1 MKRLVIYM
9 VIILAI
15 SISLAWW
22 ADHPGAVTISWLG
35 HDIYTSFAV
44 LFFMVALLLA
54 FGLVIQSLWNWAKRE
69 LPVVGENKHLRR
81 QERGL
86 EILNKAV
93 VALAAGDGVNAR
105 KLALKASKMLPPQ
118 PMMHVVAAQAAKL
131 SGDKEAAEKEF
142 RDLLKNPEAAFLG
155 VRGLLVAAVAEGKG
169 REARRLAE
177 KAKEINPKSAWA
189 IKTLFD
195 LQVKA
200 TDWEEA
206 EATLEDGKRSRVFTR
221 EEKNKLL
228 ATLNYCRA
236 KEAELGNE
244 WDRATTL
251 VQKALRTRKDFL
263 PAVLMSVRL
272 DLDAGKKRR
281 ALRTLEGAWAL
292 TPHPDIAGAYKFI
305 EADEPAVARYR
316 RLQKLARANPKHIE
330 SHLMLADLALGAGK
344 NAGAQK
350 HLDEALAKSSRARVF
365 QLQAD
370 LEDARGGSQ
379 SKIKDWTDKAENGM
393 PEPLW
398 QCSNCGAEMEH
409 WALHCPTC
417 RMFNTLDWRSTEPH
431 EIKLREAEQQD
442 FLTMLP
448 NPLQDN
454 SVYSRK
460 SPDQKK

>member
-1 MKRLVIYM
+1 M
-9 VIILAI
+9 VIILVV
-15 SISLAWW
+15 STSLAWW
-22 ADHPGAVTISWLG
+22 ADHPGAVIISWLEFE
-35 HDIYTSFAV
+35 IYTSFAV

-69 LPVVGENKHLRR
+69 MPIVGGNKHLRR

-86 EILNKAV
+86 EALNKAI

-105 KLALKASKMLPPQ
+105 RLALKAGKLLPPQ
-118 PMMHVVAAQAAKL
+118 PMMQVVAAQAAKL
-131 SGDKEAAEKEF
+131 SGDKKAAEKEF
-142 RDLLKNPEAAFLG
+142 KGLLENPEAAFLG
-155 VRGLLVAAVAEGKG
+155 IRGLLVAAVAEGKG

-177 KAKEINPKSAWA
+177 KAKEIKPKSAWA

-206 EATLEDGKRSRVFTR
+206 EATLEAGKRSEVFTR

-244 WDRATTL
+244 WEQATTL
-251 VQKALRTRKDFL
+251 IQKALRTRKDFL

-281 ALRTLEGAWAL
+281 ALRTLERAWAL
-292 TPHPDIAGAYKFI
+292 TPHPDITGAYKFI
-305 EADEPAVARYR
+305 EADEPAEARYR
-316 RLQKLARANPKHIE
+316 RLQKLARTNPKHIE

-344 NAGAQK
+344 NAEAQK

-370 LEDARGGSQ
+370 LEDARGGPQ
-379 SKIKDWTDKAENGM
+379 GKIKEWTDKAEKGM

-417 RMFNTLDWRSTEPH
+417 RMFNTLDWRSKEPYG
-431 EIKLREAEQQD
+431 IKIREEGQQD

-448 NPLQDN
+448 NPLQGN

-460 SPDQKK
+460 SPNQKK

>member
-9 VIILAI
+9 VIILVV
-15 SISLAWW
+15 STSLAWW
-22 ADHPGAVTISWLG
+22 ADHPGAVIISWL
-35 HDIYTSFAV
+35 DFEIYTSFAV

-69 LPVVGENKHLRR
+69 MPIVGGNKHLRR

-86 EILNKAV
+86 EALNKAI

-105 KLALKASKMLPPQ
+105 RLALKAGKLLPPQ
-118 PMMHVVAAQAAKL
+118 PMMQVVAAQAAKL
-131 SGDKEAAEKEF
+131 SGDKKAAEKEF
-142 RDLLKNPEAAFLG
+142 KGLLENPEAAFLG
-155 VRGLLVAAVAEGKG
+155 IRGLLVAAVAEGKG

-177 KAKEINPKSAWA
+177 KAKEIKPKSAWA

-206 EATLEDGKRSRVFTR
+206 EATLEAGKRSEVFTR

-244 WDRATTL
+244 WEQATTL
-251 VQKALRTRKDFL
+251 IQKALRTRKDFL

-281 ALRTLEGAWAL
+281 ALRTLERAWAL
-292 TPHPDIAGAYKFI
+292 TPHPDITGAYKFI
-305 EADEPAVARYR
+305 EADEPAEARYR
-316 RLQKLARANPKHIE
+316 RLQKLARTNPKHIE

-344 NAGAQK
+344 NAEAQK

-370 LEDARGGSQ
+370 LEDARGGPQ
-379 SKIKDWTDKAENGM
+379 GKIKEWTDKAEKGM

-417 RMFNTLDWRSTEPH
+417 RMFNTLDWRSKEPYG
-431 EIKLREAEQQD
+431 IKIREEGQQD

-448 NPLQDN
+448 NPLQGN

-460 SPDQKK
+460 SPNRKK

>member
-1 MKRLVIYM
+1 M
-9 VIILAI
+9 VIVSAI

-44 LFFMVALLLA
+44 LFFLVALLLA

-69 LPVVGENKHLRR
+69 MPVVGENKHLRR

-142 RDLLKNPEAAFLG
+142 RDLLKNPDAAFLG

-251 VQKALRTRKDFL
+251 VQKALRIRKDFL

-272 DLDAGKKRR
+272 DLDTGKKRR
-281 ALRTLEGAWAL
+281 ALRTLERAWAL
-292 TPHPDIAGAYKFI
+292 TPHPNITGAYKFI
-305 EADEPAVARYR
+305 EADEPAEARYR

-344 NAGAQK
+344 NAEAQK

-379 SKIKDWTDKAENGM
+379 GKIKDWTDKAENGM

-398 QCSNCGAEMEH
+398 QCSNCGAETEH

-417 RMFNTLDWRSTEPH
+417 RMFNTLDWRSTELH
-431 EIKLREAEQQD
+431 EIKLWEAEQQD

>member
-1 MKRLVIYM
+1 M
-9 VIILAI
+9 VIVLAV
-15 SISLAWW
+15 STSLAWW

-35 HDIYTSFAV
+35 REIHTTFAF
-44 LFFMVALLLA
+44 LFFAVALLLA
-54 FGLVIQSLWNWAKRE
+54 IGLVLQSLWNWAKRE
-69 LPVVGENKHLRR
+69 MPVVGENKNLRR

-86 EILNKAV
+86 ETLNKAV

-142 RDLLKNPEAAFLG
+142 RDLLENPEAAFLG
-155 VRGLLVAAVAEGKG
+155 VRGLLLAAVAEGKG

-177 KAKEINPKSAWA
+177 KAREINPKSAWA

-206 EATLEDGKRSRVFTR
+206 EATLEAGKRSMVFTR

-228 ATLNYCRA
+228 ATLYYCQA

-244 WDRATTL
+244 WEQATTL

-263 PAVLMSVRL
+263 PAVLMSIRL

-281 ALRTLEGAWAL
+281 ALRTLERAWAL
-292 TPHPDIAGAYKFI
+292 IPHPDIAEAYKFI
-305 EADEPAVARYR
+305 AAEETAEARYR
-316 RLQKLARANPKHIE
+316 RLQKLARTNPNHIE
-330 SHLMLADLALGAGK
+330 CHLMLADLALRAGK
-344 NAGAQK
+344 NAEAQK

-370 LEDARGGSQ
+370 LEDARGGPQ
-379 SKIKDWTDKAENGM
+379 GKIKEWTDKAEKGM

-398 QCSNCGAEMEH
+398 QCSNCGAETEH

-431 EIKLREAEQQD
+431 GIKIREEEQQD

-448 NPLQDN
+448 NPLHDK

-460 SPDQKK
+460 PPNQKQ